1 MQHLANIANVTLQL
15 RHTKMPRTNKCKSTE
30 YTNKTVT
37 RAGELTKFTTHEM
50 NQSQA
55 ILTQPIR

>member
-1 MQHLANIANVTLQL
+1 MLRYNYVTQ
-15 RHTKMPRTNKCKSTE
+15 KCPRTNKCKSTE
-30 YTNKTVT
+30 NKKTVT
-37 RAGELTKFTTHEM
+37 RAGELTQFTTHEM